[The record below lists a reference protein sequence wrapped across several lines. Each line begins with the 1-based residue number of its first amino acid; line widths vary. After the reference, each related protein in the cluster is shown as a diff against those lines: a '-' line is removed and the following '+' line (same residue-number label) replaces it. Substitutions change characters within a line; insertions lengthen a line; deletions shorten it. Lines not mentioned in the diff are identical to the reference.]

1 MSWLPNP
8 FESPQYDAVSNP
20 SNVAGVREDLSV
32 FSQTIGRQLRGV
44 AAFLAPP
51 PSPPSSPSPVAA
63 PSDSSSSASSSPTLR
78 GIRNDLAEIGG
89 SFKSGLKTF
98 SNLFQS
104 QPGDA
109 DDECLED
116 YDGVAGITEEVL
128 HFVSQL
134 STRPE
139 CWTDF
144 PSALDDERL
153 SDLSIVGMGLVLGS
167 NSDVNCLDGCYFY
180 AVEFI
185 YKAEQSHSIYGLCY
199 GPVWRLSGWLGLFC
213 CGRQSIGLQSSEC
226 LMSSGGESR
235 MMRSKDAKLRQ
246 QLNFGLTLV

>member
-20 SNVAGVREDLSV
+20 SHVAGVREDLSV

-144 PSALDDERL
+144 PSALDDD
-153 SDLSIVGMGLVLGS
+153 SFDLLFRSNVLVDYGVVDILVMLGLTGLVFEWMVRTVL
-167 NSDVNCLDGCYFY
+167 LW
-180 AVEFI
+180 
-185 YKAEQSHSIYGLCY
+185 Q
-199 GPVWRLSGWLGLFC
+199 
-213 CGRQSIGLQSSEC
+213 
-226 LMSSGGESR
+226 
-235 MMRSKDAKLRQ
+235 AKYWI
-246 QLNFGLTLV
+246 TE

>member
-20 SNVAGVREDLSV
+20 SHVAGVREDLSV

-144 PSALDDERL
+144 PSALDDGDDQFFSLFSLAFSAILNCSSTWEYCDFSFLVVTVETELNWTPIYWHYRKVER
-153 SDLSIVGMGLVLGS
+153 SQYRRNG
-167 NSDVNCLDGCYFY
+167 
-180 AVEFI
+180 
-185 YKAEQSHSIYGLCY
+185 
-199 GPVWRLSGWLGLFC
+199 
-213 CGRQSIGLQSSEC
+213 IGF
-226 LMSSGGESR
+226 R
-235 MMRSKDAKLRQ
+235 I
-246 QLNFGLTLV
+246 